1 MHSVDSSDLR
11 LVHLS
16 VQMVVRLR
24 RIFFFLDDDGND
36 EKRIE
41 REGRVRESAEGKK
54 RPIELKRGSPLSL
67 FFLSF
72 DENKK
77 RKQTS
82 FAYRVGV
89 FSLIS

>member
-1 MHSVDSSDLR
+1 MAAVTHLRPSPTPTTTTRLTRLVTLLVMHSVDSSDLR

-41 REGRVRESAEGKK
+41 REGRVRERRRKK
-54 RPIELKRGSPLSL
+54 AL
-67 FFLSF
+67 
-72 DENKK
+72 D
-77 RKQTS
+77 
-82 FAYRVGV
+82 
-89 FSLIS
+89 